1 MVPGV
6 CADAARGR
14 EMRAAIRKW
23 TGRKMRGAFMAWISW
38 VVE

>member
-1 MVPGV
+1 MVPGA

-23 TGRKMRGAFMAWISW
+23 TGRKMRRAFMVWISS
-38 VVE
+38 VAG